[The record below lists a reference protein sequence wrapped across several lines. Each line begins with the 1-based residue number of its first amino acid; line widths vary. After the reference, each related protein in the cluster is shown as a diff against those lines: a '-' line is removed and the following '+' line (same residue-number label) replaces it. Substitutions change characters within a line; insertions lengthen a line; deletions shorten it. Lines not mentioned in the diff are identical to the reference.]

1 MTLES
6 SIDKIP
12 SYVLDAF
19 PDFFVDELLAY
30 EKVCNEDDGS
40 IKCSIMKKNR
50 LVDISS
56 TLKALEVSKQYPQQ
70 YIDLL
75 WDIYP
80 AI

>member
-1 MTLES
+1 MTLS
-6 SIDKIP
+6 SPINNIP

-19 PDFFVDELLAY
+19 PSFFVDELLAY
-30 EKVCNEDDGS
+30 EKACKEDDGS
-40 IKCSIMKKNR
+40 IQYSIIKKNR

-56 TLKALEVSKQYPQQ
+56 TLKGLEVSKQYTQQ

-80 AI
+80 AV